1 MVAAIELVD
10 VTKDYGRVRAV
21 RDLTLQVPEGSLF
34 GLIGPNGAG
43 KTTTFGLLSGFLHPT
58 KGEVRVRGVALGPGR
73 PPVGRVLALPQ
84 DAALPDRMTMLDCLI
99 MLGRF
104 SGFGAD
110 EARAR
115 SERALQ
121 RVGLGDLLAR
131 KLSALS
137 HGQRRRVGIAQTLL
151 GDDEVILLDEP
162 TAGLDA
168 RSSAELRVLIKEL
181 RDHRTIVLSS
191 HNLQE
196 VEALC
201 DRAAILD
208 RGTLAATGTMDEIK
222 STSTLV
228 TVTLGKALDV
238 PEKVLAPL
246 RALASVRSA
255 STSEDKMRIDL
266 ELTEANAGD
275 EAVNLVLAVLLKE
288 GASVRGVDRGK
299 SLEQRFLEETGGESA
314 TRAT

>member
-1 MVAAIELVD
+1 MVAAIELVN

-58 KGEVRVRGVALGPGR
+58 MGEVRVRGVALGPGR

-104 SGFGAD
+104 SGFSAED
-110 EARAR
+110 SRAR
-115 SERALQ
+115 SHRALE
-121 RVGLGDLLAR
+121 RVGLGDLKER

-168 RSSAELRVLIKEL
+168 RSAAELRVLIKEL
-181 RDHRTIVLSS
+181 REHRTIVLSS

-208 RGTLAATGTMDEIK
+208 HGTLAASGTMDEIK

-228 TVTLGKALDV
+228 TVTLGKALD
-238 PEKVLAPL
+238 PADKVLVAL
-246 RALASVRSA
+246 RTVAGVRSA
-255 STSEDKMRIDL
+255 AMSEDKLRIDL
-266 ELTEANAGD
+266 ELNEANAGD
-275 EAVNLVLAVLLKE
+275 ESVNAVLATLIKE

-299 SLEQRFLEETGGESA
+299 SLEQRFLEETGGEDA
-314 TRAT
+314 KRAT